1 MTKQLEE
8 LATKTDDL
16 SSIFRIY
23 REEWEKKAVYYLHM
37 HALATIYFHT
47 KYYKHFKEKIIMKII
62 INFENV

>member
-23 REEWEKKAVYYLHM
+23 REEGGKKSCLLPP
-37 HALATIYFHT
+37 HACSSNYTLPH
-47 KYYKHFKEKIIMKII
+47 KILQT
-62 INFENV
+62 F

>member
-23 REEWEKKAVYYLHM
+23 REEGEKKKLFITSTCM
-37 HALATIYFHT
+37 L
-47 KYYKHFKEKIIMKII
+47 
-62 INFENV
+62 

>member
-23 REEWEKKAVYYLHM
+23 REEGEKKLFITSTCMLQQLYTSTQNITNILKRK
-37 HALATIYFHT
+37 LL
-47 KYYKHFKEKIIMKII
+47 
-62 INFENV
+62 

>member
-23 REEWEKKAVYYLHM
+23 REEGEKKLFITSTCMLQQLYTSTYNITNILKRK
-37 HALATIYFHT
+37 LL
-47 KYYKHFKEKIIMKII
+47 
-62 INFENV
+62 